1 MHSNSGGMVATR
13 ARFARRTPCKG
24 NGSVVLACVV
34 NNDAATGPPIDAPG
48 NSHATRTAD
57 LTSREHQRA
66 AEAAALMVKSE
77 ITSFLMAS
85 AGGLRQTT
93 VDCRCVRFRVLACC
107 RVGKRGAFAK
117 TLMTLGRPPAKNSAR
132 RFSRLPS
139 RPHGCPSL
147 SSEGIGLSGPTGQP
161 NGSPKDRWG

>member
-85 AGGLRQTT
+85 AGALRQDTAG
-93 VDCRCVRFRVLACC
+93 CPCVRLRVLACC
-107 RVGKRGAFAK
+107 RIGKRGAFAR
-117 TLMTLGRPPAKNSAR
+117 TVVT
-132 RFSRLPS
+132 SREAP
-139 RPHGCPSL
+139 RAA
-147 SSEGIGLSGPTGQP
+147 
-161 NGSPKDRWG
+161 